1 VTGWRTPL
9 DLTLPVSIAM
19 EASDNAI
26 DGVQATRTMAA
37 DSEHHK
43 VAEHALAMLKVV
55 YSREGPN
62 AAVESAKHMVVV
74 AAAVIS
80 QELGPAEAQ
89 RFLQVVG
96 ATQEPIH

>member
-1 VTGWRTPL
+1 
-9 DLTLPVSIAM
+9 
-19 EASDNAI
+19 
-26 DGVQATRTMAA
+26 
-37 DSEHHK
+37 
-43 VAEHALAMLKVV
+43 MLKVV
-55 YSREGPN
+55 YSREGPC

-96 ATQEPIH
+96 ATQEAHTLATALAASGLRGHALSAYGGPPSHAVKAAFS

>member
-1 VTGWRTPL
+1 
-9 DLTLPVSIAM
+9 
-19 EASDNAI
+19 
-26 DGVQATRTMAA
+26 MAA

-62 AAVESAKHMVVV
+62 ASVESAKHIVVV

-96 ATQEPIH
+96 ATQEPTLATALAASGLRGHALSAYGGPPSHAVKAAFS

>member
-1 VTGWRTPL
+1 
-9 DLTLPVSIAM
+9 M

-62 AAVESAKHMVVV
+62 AAVESAKHMVVM

-80 QELGPAEAQ
+80 QELGPVEAQ

-96 ATQEPIH
+96 ATQGQELH

>member
-1 VTGWRTPL
+1 
-9 DLTLPVSIAM
+9 M

-62 AAVESAKHMVVV
+62 AAIESAKHMVVA

-80 QELGPAEAQ
+80 QELGPAEAR
-89 RFLQVVG
+89 RFLHVVG
-96 ATQEPIH
+96 DTQGEPVH

>member
-1 VTGWRTPL
+1 
-9 DLTLPVSIAM
+9 M
-19 EASDNAI
+19 QASDNAI
-26 DGVQATRTMAA
+26 DAAQATRTMAA
-37 DSEHHK
+37 DSDYHK

-80 QELGPAEAQ
+80 DELGPTEAQ
-89 RFLQVVG
+89 RFLHVVG
-96 ATQEPIH
+96 ATQGQEPIH

>member
-1 VTGWRTPL
+1 
-9 DLTLPVSIAM
+9 
-19 EASDNAI
+19 
-26 DGVQATRTMAA
+26 MAA

-62 AAVESAKHMVVV
+62 AAVESAKHIVVV

-96 ATQEPIH
+96 AHTLATAFAASVRQSGEGYYFWTPPSECRNSL

>member
-1 VTGWRTPL
+1 
-9 DLTLPVSIAM
+9 
-19 EASDNAI
+19 
-26 DGVQATRTMAA
+26 MAA
-37 DSEHHK
+37 DSEHHE

-62 AAVESAKHMVVV
+62 AAIESAKRMVVV

-96 ATQEPIH
+96 ATQGRAIH

>member
-1 VTGWRTPL
+1 
-9 DLTLPVSIAM
+9 M
-19 EASDNAI
+19 EAGDNAI